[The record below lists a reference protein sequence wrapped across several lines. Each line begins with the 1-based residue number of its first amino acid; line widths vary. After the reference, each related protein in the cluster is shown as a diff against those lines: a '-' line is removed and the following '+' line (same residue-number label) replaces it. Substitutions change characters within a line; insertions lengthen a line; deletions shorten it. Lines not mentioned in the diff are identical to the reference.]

1 MAPGEKSGEGSR
13 NFRPQTGRL
22 PGPSLRRLADLA
34 KIWTCP
40 SKNRPRPA
48 PAPAI
53 PFRAVRRSPG
63 KARIALPEK
72 NAALAK
78 KKLAK
83 GWGCLY
89 TPFCAERSAPWQ
101 GSSVGQ
107 SMRFIPAVS
116 RVQISPLLP
125 ESTTPDVPTRPG
137 FSHWPC
143 LFPIFCALALSPA
156 ASPSC
161 RVPSLFKVYERA
173 GPPPCLASRLAPALR
188 VVPALPCWR
197 LSQAEQRPKRLTE
210 LAFVPAGRH
219 VEPRRGRP
227 ARALPFQA
235 SGQRPGAV

>member
-22 PGPSLRRLADLA
+22 PRPSLWRLAELA

-48 PAPAI
+48 PAPAS
-53 PFRAVRRSPG
+53 PLPRCSPSPG

-89 TPFCAERSAPWQ
+89 TPFCAERSASWQ

-125 ESTTPDVPTRPG
+125 ESNNPGCPQGVRGFRVLWRCAPVFHVSAFVRLAFATPAKPCRLCPGARHASIKVVGVHCARTSARPG
-137 FSHWPC
+137 RQPG
-143 LFPIFCALALSPA
+143 
-156 ASPSC
+156 C
-161 RVPSLFKVYERA
+161 RPPPSLA
-173 GPPPCLASRLAPALR
+173 
-188 VVPALPCWR
+188 
-197 LSQAEQRPKRLTE
+197 
-210 LAFVPAGRH
+210 
-219 VEPRRGRP
+219 
-227 ARALPFQA
+227 
-235 SGQRPGAV
+235 